1 MASVGEILSL
11 NLKKKDKSIKIPEY
25 RMINRKLVLYRACLQ
40 SVAMLKN
47 NTKNSYTRISR
58 AAQVY
63 NNICH

>member
-1 MASVGEILSL
+1 
-11 NLKKKDKSIKIPEY
+11 
-25 RMINRKLVLYRACLQ
+25 MINRKLVLYRACLQ